1 MVSSEVVLV
10 VESEERER
18 DRLAAWLEDD
28 GFRVI
33 RCPGPTSPDY
43 TCVGS
48 REGACP
54 LVEGAAVV
62 VLDLDLPGQDEMKG
76 ATAEELLSLY
86 LEAGRPVVAMGPW
99 HRRLDPFAGERV
111 AWMPRHPERTA
122 LLDAVRVLLP
132 RTETVSEERGEAL

>member
-1 MVSSEVVLV
+1 MDTTGVVLV

-18 DRLAAWLEDD
+18 ERLAAWLEDA
-28 GFRVI
+28 GFRAI
-33 RCPGPTSPDY
+33 RCPGPTEPDY

-48 REGACP
+48 RDGACP

-62 VLDLDLPGQDEMKG
+62 VLDLDLPGEDEMKG
-76 ATAEELLSLY
+76 ATAEELLTLY
-86 LEAGRPVVAMGPW
+86 LEGGRPVVALGPW

-132 RTETVSEERGEAL
+132 RAETVSDERSEAL